1 MKSLSIKNLTSK
13 GQSFKFM
20 DCFSPNASV
29 NSILYSRCL
38 LYIVLM
44 ISLVNLF
51 YIINMN
57 HTYSLVIFFLVGF
70 ISSFFVK
77 NMIIIL
83 LFATFVSLFFQS
95 TQYTV
100 RGRESFENQEGLDE
114 SEGGDN
120 QQTTLPSEKGD
131 ESSEKGD
138 ESMTDGADDDEV
150 DLTSAQIEPDNKTGP
165 TVTKAAKLKKDM
177 KDYFAVQEKLLDVLE
192 KAEPLQQEAM
202 AIKERFNDKAK
213 KAK

>member
-1 MKSLSIKNLTSK
+1 MKSLSIKSLSR
-13 GQSFKFM
+13 GQSFRFM

-51 YIINMN
+51 YIINLN

-70 ISSFFVK
+70 ITSFFIK
-77 NMIIIL
+77 NMIVIL

-95 TQYTV
+95 TQYTIK
-100 RGRESFENQEGLDE
+100 GRESFENQEGGE
-114 SEGGDN
+114 
-120 QQTTLPSEKGD
+120 
-131 ESSEKGD
+131 
-138 ESMTDGADDDEV
+138 DGAENNENLETTGEPASVSTDEPEGLEDTSANDDDEV
-150 DLTSAQIEPDNKTGP
+150 DLTNAQVDSDKP

-177 KDYFAVQEKLLDVLE
+177 KDYFAVQEKLLNILE

-213 KAK
+213 TAK

>member
-1 MKSLSIKNLTSK
+1 MKSLSMKSLSR
-13 GQSFKFM
+13 GQSFRFM

-38 LYIVLM
+38 LYIVLL
-44 ISLVNLF
+44 ISLINLF
-51 YIINMN
+51 YIINLN

-77 NMIIIL
+77 NMIVIL

-100 RGRESFENQEGLDE
+100 QGKESFENKEGLEDQ
-114 SEGGDN
+114 EGGDN
-120 QQTTLPSEKGD
+120 NETTAPLSEQEPLVDNTKI
-131 ESSEKGD
+131 
-138 ESMTDGADDDEV
+138 DDEI
-150 DLTSAQIEPDNKTGP
+150 DLTNAQVDSDKPN
-165 TVTKAAKLKKDM
+165 VTKAAKLKKDM

-213 KAK
+213 NTK

>member
-1 MKSLSIKNLTSK
+1 MKSLSIKSLSR

-38 LYIVLM
+38 LYIVLF
-44 ISLVNLF
+44 ISLINLF
-51 YIINMN
+51 YIINLN
-57 HTYSLVIFFLVGF
+57 QTYSLVIFFLVGF
-70 ISSFFVK
+70 ITSFFIK
-77 NMIIIL
+77 NMIVIL

-95 TQYTV
+95 TQYTIK
-100 RGRESFENQEGLDE
+100 GRESFENQEGGE
-114 SEGGDN
+114 
-120 QQTTLPSEKGD
+120 
-131 ESSEKGD
+131 
-138 ESMTDGADDDEV
+138 DGAENPETTIEPTTETETATETEPLEDASASNDDDEV
-150 DLTSAQIEPDNKTGP
+150 DLTNAQVDSDKP

-177 KDYFAVQEKLLDVLE
+177 KDYFAVQEKLLNILE

>member
-1 MKSLSIKNLTSK
+1 MKSLSMKSLSR
-13 GQSFKFM
+13 GQSFRFM

-51 YIINMN
+51 YIINLN

-70 ISSFFVK
+70 ITSFFVK

-95 TQYTV
+95 AQYSIN
-100 RGRESFENQEGLDE
+100 GRESFENQEGLDD
-114 SEGGDN
+114 SEAGDN
-120 QQTTLPSEKGD
+120 QQTTNEPYVEGEEQ
-131 ESSEKGD
+131 ESLVDAPDVED
-138 ESMTDGADDDEV
+138 VEDEV
-150 DLTSAQIEPDNKTGP
+150 DLTNAQMETDNKSNP

-192 KAEPLQQEAM
+192 RAEPLQQEAM
-202 AIKERFNDKAK
+202 AIKERFNDKVK
-213 KAK
+213 KAN

>member
-1 MKSLSIKNLTSK
+1 MKSLSMKNLSR

-38 LYIVLM
+38 LYIVLL

-51 YIINMN
+51 YIINLN

-70 ISSFFVK
+70 ITSFFIK
-77 NMIIIL
+77 NMIVIL

-100 RGRESFENQEGLDE
+100 ERKESFENPEELEGQ
-114 SEGGDN
+114 EGGDN
-120 QQTTLPSEKGD
+120 TETTATPSPEQEPLVD
-131 ESSEKGD
+131 NAEI
-138 ESMTDGADDDEV
+138 DEV
-150 DLTSAQIEPDNKTGP
+150 DLTNAQIDSDKPP
-165 TVTKAAKLKKDM
+165 VTKAAKLKKDM
-177 KDYFAVQEKLLDVLE
+177 KDYFDVQAKLLDVLE

-213 KAK
+213 NIK